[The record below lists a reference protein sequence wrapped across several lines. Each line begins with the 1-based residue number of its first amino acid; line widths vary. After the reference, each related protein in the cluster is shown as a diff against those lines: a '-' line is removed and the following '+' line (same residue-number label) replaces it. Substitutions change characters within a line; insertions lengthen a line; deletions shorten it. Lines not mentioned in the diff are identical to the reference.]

1 MERQQDQLYIRCEI
15 FLKLSKQGKVQ
26 LLFRLPYYPHKN
38 LKHTQGCV
46 AVPPVLFDARQEGLE
61 PADGTLTVS
70 VQEGDDLTF
79 GGSRPPQPGSDQT
92 RTLLHPQDPHGHLQA
107 PHVVL
112 QLLLQEICHRVGA
125 IWEQIISKRKI
136 ICCFYVISGKM
147 LTYSIYHN

>member
-1 MERQQDQLYIRCEI
+1 M
-15 FLKLSKQGKVQ
+15 Q

-79 GGSRPPQPGSDQT
+79 GGSRPPQPGSDET
-92 RTLLHPQDPHGHLQA
+92 RTLLHPQDPHGHLQS

-112 QLLLQEICHRVGA
+112 QLLLQEICHTVVA
-125 IWEQIISKRKI
+125 IWEQIISKRKS
-136 ICCFYVISGKM
+136 FVVFMSFQVKM
-147 LTYSIYHN
+147 LT